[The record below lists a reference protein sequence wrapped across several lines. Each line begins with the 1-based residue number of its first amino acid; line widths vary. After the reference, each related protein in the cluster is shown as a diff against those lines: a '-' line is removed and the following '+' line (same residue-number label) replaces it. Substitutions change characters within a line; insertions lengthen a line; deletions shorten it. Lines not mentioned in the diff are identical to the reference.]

1 MKNKYRN
8 HRIGRDPNTEKIV
21 AVDETLVLH
30 YEHGNQ
36 IWAIGAKEPS
46 SNKLQI
52 DVMKTRNSHNLE
64 IFVNNHV
71 EAGTTIVTDGWSGY
85 SFLDS
90 DNSVWSHEIYNHGAG
105 NFGVGSHNTSHMEV
119 TWSHLKS

>member
-8 HRIGRDPNTEKIV
+8 HRIGRDPYTEKIMI
-21 AVDETLVLH
+21 VDETLFLH
-30 YEHGNQ
+30 NGHGNQ
-36 IWAIGAKEPS
+36 IGAIGAKETS
-46 SNKLQI
+46 ANKLRI

-71 EAGTTIVTDGWSGY
+71 EAGTTILTDGWSGY

-90 DNSVWSHEIYNHGAG
+90 DNSVWPNDIYNHGL
-105 NFGVGSHNTSHMEV
+105 EI
-119 TWSHLKS
+119 LE